1 MNYSLCAAAKP
12 AKDGAAFAFCVYNHR
27 GERVYRAKGLIPAAD
42 LAAGEDAALSAE
54 MEAARKAIFYFSSF
68 IRSRYYDEHFA
79 TILDEDHLD
88 ARTLSSLPRPRE
100 LAESAPLR
108 PFADALEEYFVRPT
122 ITFTPTPAG
131 APDMKETLSFLA
143 DA

>member
-1 MNYSLCAAAKP
+1 MNYSLCAAVKP
-12 AKDGAAFAFCVYNHR
+12 TKDGAAYAFCVYNHR
-27 GERVYRAKGLIPAAD
+27 GERVYRTKGLIPASEM
-42 LAAGEDAALSAE
+42 AAGEDAALSAE
-54 MEAARKAIFYFSSF
+54 MSAARKAVFYFSSF

-88 ARTLSSLPRPRE
+88 VRTLSPLPRPRD
-100 LAESAPLR
+100 LAESAPLF
-108 PFADALEEYFVRPT
+108 PFADALEEYFARPT
-122 ITFTPTPAG
+122 ITFTPVPAG